1 MSNFGNINYKTEL
14 EMKVSLLKK
23 ENFELRGQLI
33 NKLLIIKQLKTDSKS
48 NPLPTDISTTTN
60 TITKPAQTNDNINSN
75 NNKNNNKNSN
85 NNNNINN
92 NNCKNKDNDNNSN
105 KNKKNN
111 NSTNEKAVYKEKLQ
125 VQLEEI
131 RKEKHTDFSNLKTYE
146 EQAAQTDPSQRN
158 KSNECINSVQIN
170 SKATD
175 VKWPKGT
182 VAIVGD
188 LIMSGIRVELLKT
201 DKHNVKV
208 RFFRGGTIEDMKDN
222 KY

>member
-1 MSNFGNINYKTEL
+1 
-14 EMKVSLLKK
+14 MKVSLLEK

-33 NKLLIIKQLKTDSKS
+33 DKLLIIKQLRTNSKS
-48 NPLPTDISTTTN
+48 NPFPTDTSTTTN

-75 NNKNNNKNSN
+75 NNNNNNNNKNSN

-111 NSTNEKAVYKEKLQ
+111 NSTNEKAVYNEKLQ

-201 DKHNVKV
+201 DKH
-208 RFFRGGTIEDMKDN
+208 M
-222 KY
+222 